1 MSTMR
6 QDRSHRSGPA
16 GWLRIRA
23 SGEQVEGAGG
33 DLLSVVVPAKNEAA
47 SLPQLVAEI
56 ARALRPLCG
65 RQGEGCRLDGF
76 EIVVIDDGSTDA
88 TREVLQG
95 MTAEYPE
102 LRALSL
108 VSNVGQSAATAAGF
122 RAARGDWVAT
132 LDADLQNDPSDLAK
146 LWLALPG
153 HDAALGWR
161 SKREDIWSK
170 RVISRWANRV
180 RNQVLGQSIRDTGC
194 SVRIFSRAMAL
205 RLPMFQGCHRFFGP
219 LLLREGCRIVQLPV
233 NHRPRPHGRS
243 HYNLWNRSL
252 RVVVD
257 LFGVAWLMR
266 RPARFEVAWA
276 FEAPPLPVPSS
287 SAPVPATRTERVRS
301 QEA

>member
-1 MSTMR
+1 
-6 QDRSHRSGPA
+6 
-16 GWLRIRA
+16 
-23 SGEQVEGAGG
+23 
-33 DLLSVVVPAKNEAA
+33 VVPAKNEAA

-56 ARALRPLCG
+56 TAALRPLCG
-65 RQGEGCRLDGF
+65 GGDEGYRLDGF
-76 EIVVIDDGSTDA
+76 EIVIVDDGSTDG
-88 TREVLQG
+88 TRAVLEE
-95 MTAEYPE
+95 MAAAYSE
-102 LRALSL
+102 LRPLSL
-108 VSNVGQSAATAAGF
+108 AFNVGQSGATAAGF

-132 LDADLQNDPSDLAK
+132 LDADLQNDPADLAE

-153 HDAALGWR
+153 HEAALGWR
-161 SKREDIWSK
+161 RKREDVWSR
-170 RVISRWANRV
+170 RVISFLANRV

-252 RVVVD
+252 RVIVD

-266 RPARFEVAWA
+266 RPVSYEVAWA
-276 FEAPPLPVPSS
+276 PEAPPLPGPSPAS
-287 SAPVPATRTERVRS
+287 SAQAPKPRCGLG